1 MDQIQDISN
10 SSCVSIRYF
19 KAEDYEDIL
28 RLSRVSVKATVPD
41 REFEEDRIE
50 ALFKEALKNDK
61 ATGISLLING
71 KVRGYVFGY
80 LTPYYFHSSIM
91 AYCMSIYVED
101 EYRKYGKDML
111 KAFEAWGKYK
121 KADVLSISTFT
132 NLSPENLGKLY
143 NRLGY
148 TQKEVVYWKDI

>member
-1 MDQIQDISN
+1 MDRTQDI
-10 SSCVSIRYF
+10 SIRYF
-19 KAEDYEDIL
+19 KVEDYEDIV

-61 ATGISLLING
+61 ATGISLVING

-80 LTPYYFHSSIM
+80 LTPYYFHSSVM

-148 TQKEVVYWKDI
+148 TQKEVVYWKDM

>member
-1 MDQIQDISN
+1 MDQTQDIS
-10 SSCVSIRYF
+10 IRYL
-19 KAEDYEDIL
+19 KEEDYEDIV

-61 ATGISLLING
+61 ATGISLVING

-80 LTPYYFHSSIM
+80 LTPYYFHSSVM

-148 TQKEVVYWKDI
+148 TQKEVVYWKDM